1 MDSAIPWG
9 SDMPGGARTSPQAP
23 SSVLGTARQEKAHGV
38 NGAACPPACARGQ
51 VGAGHQL
58 PSSKPKTV
66 PQKISSGLAAGQ
78 PVKNGFSSFL
88 LIRQIFSQCRLGP
101 RCCCWPELP
110 AALEPCPERQ
120 HGPEDTTGPFAK
132 RKDPSSGQRHRVHMD
147 RKDGGSPGA
156 RERLL
161 TLTHTHA
168 RVHTLTHT
176 CTRTCS
182 HARTHT
188 NTLTRMHTQTH
199 VHMLTCACTH
209 TCSRSHAR
217 THTNKHTQVH
227 THVHMLTHM
236 HTHVLTRSHAH

>member
-147 RKDGGSPGA
+147 RKDGRSPGA

-161 TLTHTHA
+161 TLTRTHTHA

-227 THVHMLTHM
+227 TLTC
-236 HTHVLTRSHAH
+236 TC

>member
-23 SSVLGTARQEKAHGV
+23 SSVPGTARQEKAHGV

-176 CTRTCS
+176 CTRTFS
-182 HARTHT
+182 HACMHT

-227 THVHMLTHM
+227 TLTC
-236 HTHVLTRSHAH
+236 TC